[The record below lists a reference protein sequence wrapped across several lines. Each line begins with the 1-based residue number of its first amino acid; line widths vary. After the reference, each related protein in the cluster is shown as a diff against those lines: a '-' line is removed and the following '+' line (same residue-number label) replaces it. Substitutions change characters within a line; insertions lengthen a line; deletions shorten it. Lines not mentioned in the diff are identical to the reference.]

1 MRRNRSQFPIAALDA
16 NPRAL
21 HEDVAIG
28 EKSPKKLSFEPN
40 DVIVAVTDS
49 TGQECL
55 HTFTIGLQ

>member
-28 EKSPKKLSFEPN
+28 EKSQKKNVELLSQRRNFARIN
-40 DVIVAVTDS
+40 S
-49 TGQECL
+49 TL
-55 HTFTIGLQ
+55 R